1 MLRLLALLLL
11 ASAALAED
19 PELEA
24 RARLDALRAE
34 IVAVE
39 AQSSATAPAELAALK
54 AKLPVAEAE
63 VEVEVL
69 RKKLEA
75 LAPRKFKHGVKVA
88 FQSDAEFKEY
98 LLVQMDKEFPAD
110 KAEGMQ
116 AAWSA
121 FGLLP
126 EGLDLRG
133 TLVEALVSQAA
144 AYYDPEQDTF
154 FVVKKIP
161 ALMAGPIYLHELQ
174 HAIQDQ
180 VLGLDTIMKAAV
192 ATGNEDRQQAV
203 RFLFEGEAT
212 YLMNLYALGPM
223 GRDPKKAA
231 SALEM
236 SLRMMAEMPL
246 ETMMQ
251 MTQGSAEMMGEDM
264 KESMEAAQKIPRYI
278 LRTLYDAYFRGAY
291 AIHKVMAAKGWE
303 GVDALFA
310 SPPASTELLLHP
322 EKLLAAERD
331 EPKEV
336 ALPDLSG
343 ALGARLYES
352 TLGEASILI
361 LLTDQLGKRD
371 QEQGKAAAAGWGGD
385 RFAAYKSDGGKIV
398 LAWLTVWDSEEDAV
412 QFQEAYTKAA
422 AARNDARNWPEAR
435 VERRGAAV
443 AILEGVRGPD
453 GGLLQ
458 ALLGKG
464 N

>member
-1 MLRLLALLLL
+1 MKRLLVLLLL
-11 ASAALAED
+11 AAATLAED
-19 PELEA
+19 PEAEA
-24 RARLDALRAE
+24 RARLDAHRAE
-34 IVAVE
+34 IPAAGAE
-39 AQSSATAPAELAALK
+39 TPDAGAELAALK
-54 AKLPVAEAE
+54 ARLPVAEAE

-75 LAPRKFKHGVKVA
+75 MAPRKFKHGVKVA
-88 FQSDAEFKEY
+88 FQNDAEFKAY
-98 LLVQMDKEFPAD
+98 LLVQLDKEFPAE

-116 AAWSA
+116 AAWTA
-121 FGLLP
+121 LGLLP

-133 TLVEALVSQAA
+133 TLVDALVSQAA

-212 YLMNLYALGPM
+212 YLMNLYALGAM

-231 SALEM
+231 AALEM
-236 SLRMMAEMPL
+236 SLRMMAEMPF
-246 ETMMQ
+246 ETLLQ
-251 MTQGSAEMMGEDM
+251 MTEGSAEMMGEEM
-264 KESMEAAQKIPRYI
+264 KEGMAAAQKIPRYI

-310 SPPASTELLLHP
+310 NPPASTELLLHP
-322 EKLLAAERD
+322 EKLLAEVRD

-343 ALGARLYES
+343 ALGTRLYES
-352 TLGEASILI
+352 TLGEGSILI
-361 LLTDQLGKRD
+361 LLTDQLAEGD
-371 QEQGKAAAAGWGGD
+371 QEKGKAAAAGWGGD
-385 RFAAYKSDGGKIV
+385 RFAAYKTDTGRVV
-398 LAWLTVWDSEEDAV
+398 LAWLTVWDSEEDAA
-412 QFQEAYTKAA
+412 QFQEAYTTAA
-422 AARNDARNWPEAR
+422 TARNAAREWPEALIA
-435 VERRGAAV
+435 RRGATV
-443 AILEGVRGPD
+443 VILEGVRGPD
-453 GGLLQ
+453 GGLMQ

-464 N
+464 G